1 MEASL
6 VKLAEAISRL
16 PDGRLAGA
24 RTGPLGQHLW
34 ASLDNTGTPRYPEDE
49 EGPYKAFNIGWERA
63 FRIPPGRDCSSLFP
77 LVCQGKYGLILAHNW
92 AKHYASLV
100 QDMDVK
106 MIQLRVDQL
115 LDLIS
120 AALKAHIS
128 DVSENHNLGHS
139 KDSVLQ
145 EDGDAT
151 EAELPTGESKK
162 RKKKDSGQETHKVIN
177 LDAHEPATA
186 SQTTKKQ
193 RKKHRTKSP
202 DASND
207 DTSNETTQAPA
218 KKAPAKKK
226 AAKKKTV
233 VVDSVSASL
242 IIAGGP
248 LMSSK
253 SSSSSEDED
262 DNSPARTSN
271 KLTWALSQYL
281 TKEAKS
287 VQKGEKRVW
296 KVFCRYCNKYR
307 TTLRTKG
314 VQSFAD
320 ETLPLS
326 TPSNWISHALEC
338 TRHPVNQSFETFQS
352 IARNSGTMPASDV
365 TASDQTN
372 KIMTAFLQRGREQP
386 ESQSKAKVTKPGY
399 RERVV
404 VAAVT
409 DDMVYS
415 FTEKPGMQRL
425 LEYILPENIPATI
438 SHQTISRDVES
449 LHKALAKKLHLMLQ
463 ENDSQISIASDI
475 VTTRGMVHSFCGIV
489 VSFIDKDWVRHEY
502 VLDLIPLNGDHSGKT
517 VGRLIY
523 KHLHRAGI
531 VTKMI
536 ASAANNASSNG
547 PMNEEVVRRCC
558 KALPDF
564 TMSLET
570 RNFQIGCGGHVT
582 NLVAQK
588 IDSVLGLCVA
598 PEVEDLYDEIRS
610 EPLFYDIEQDPV
622 ALEEQRV
629 MEQET
634 MAGVDPDECDS
645 EDEQIE
651 LEDESTSELESEEEW
666 EDEENGTIHSAA
678 VYILCS
684 EIRRK
689 KDRRFIR
696 RKVQRKYRHLVFV
709 RSMRVRWNTRL
720 AELRR
725 AYLLRAVFDYFVE
738 RMGDGFTGKALAAA
752 QRKIKKWRMDL

>member
-34 ASLDNTGTPRYPEDE
+34 ASLDNPAHHDIPRMKRVHTKPSILD
-49 EGPYKAFNIGWERA
+49 GNARFAFLQAVIA
-63 FRIPPGRDCSSLFP
+63 HHSSLLF
-77 LVCQGKYGLILAHNW
+77 
-92 AKHYASLV
+92 AKGN
-100 QDMDVK
+100 MDVK

-186 SQTTKKQ
+186 SQTTKNS
-193 RKKHRTKSP
+193 SP